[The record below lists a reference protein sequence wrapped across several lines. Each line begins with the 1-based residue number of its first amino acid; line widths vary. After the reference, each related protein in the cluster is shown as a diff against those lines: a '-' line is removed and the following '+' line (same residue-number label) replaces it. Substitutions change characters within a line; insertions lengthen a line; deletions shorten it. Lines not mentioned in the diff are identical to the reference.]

1 MERVQLLLEAA
12 ERQAL
17 KQLANEA
24 HTSMSEVVREMV
36 RERVKEQH
44 HKKMRRAA
52 ALMAAEYSADPEL
65 TALTTA
71 RFEEDPTDAAQ

>member
-1 MERVQLLLEAA
+1 MYLVLFYTF
-12 ERQAL
+12 AL
-17 KQLANEA
+17 HKQILI
-24 HTSMSEVVREMV
+24 S
-36 RERVKEQH
+36 KKQQH
-44 HKKMRRAA
+44 EKMRRAA